1 MFVKNNPQQSLF
13 QPCVYMA
20 DSLRKKLADSWAEV
34 FRNDVLVHIP
44 EDAFAH
50 LYSEDNGRP
59 NSPIALLVGL
69 SLIKE
74 LRNLTDAQLFEA
86 FHFDLLVHHAL
97 GIASGEVTLSERT
110 LYNFRAKVAGDPA
123 VLQVFE
129 SLTDRMIFS
138 LALCTGV
145 QRLDSTQVSSNMVH
159 LSRLGLFVQTLER
172 FVAKLNTLS
181 AEHVA
186 TLPDL
191 IQERYLE
198 RTGSFADTTG
208 ANSRRRLG
216 QAAQDVAFL
225 VDRFEAHPQVRDLPA
240 YRLLARLFREQCAV
254 QDRDGEAV
262 VVLKEP
268 GDIASD
274 SLQAPSDPDATY
286 SHHKGKG
293 YQVQISETCHPA
305 NPVELITHVAVE
317 GAHESDH
324 NALLPC
330 IEATHE
336 RGIGPDQLLADTAYS
351 SGENL
356 VAAATQGVDLVA
368 PTPGT
373 VDPDNLSLAD
383 FAFEDDATTIARCPE
398 GQRPIRQ
405 GPNRNGDHQ
414 LVRFDASVCQ
424 VCECAG
430 SCPAGKNN
438 ALLRFSINDYALA
451 LSRAREQTAE
461 FKQFYK
467 LRSGVEATNAALK
480 TAHGFAKL
488 WARGR
493 DRVTFA
499 VLMKTLALN
508 FKRYARVRCAQRAMV
523 SA

>member
-1 MFVKNNPQQSLF
+1 MFVRNNPQQSLF
-13 QPCVYMA
+13 QPCFYLS
-20 DSLRKKLADSWAEV
+20 DPLRKRLAASWAEV
-34 FRNDVLVHIP
+34 FRNDVLTHIP

-50 LYSEDNGRP
+50 LYCDDNGRP
-59 NSPIALLVGL
+59 NFPIALLVGL
-69 SLIKE
+69 GLIKE

-97 GIASGEVTLSERT
+97 GIAPGEVTVSERT
-110 LYNFRAKVAGDPA
+110 MYNFRARAAGDPA

-129 SLTDRMIFS
+129 TLTDRMIS
-138 LALCTGV
+138 ALALCTDV
-145 QRLDSTQVSSNMVH
+145 QRLDSTQVSSNMAH
-159 LSRLGLFVQTLER
+159 LSRLALFVQTLER
-172 FVAKLNTLS
+172 FLAKLA
-181 AEHVA
+181 AEQVA
-186 TLPDL
+186 LLPGA
-191 IQERYLE
+191 IQERYVE
-198 RTGSFADTTG
+198 RTGYFADTTG
-208 ANSRRRLG
+208 ANSRRRLS
-216 QAAQDVAFL
+216 QAALDVAFL
-225 VDRFEAHPQVRDLPA
+225 IDHFEANSQVRDLPA
-240 YRLLARLFREQCAV
+240 YRLLIRLFREQCAV
-254 QDRDGEAV
+254 QTDNGEQV

-268 GDIASD
+268 SDIASD

-293 YQVQISETCHPA
+293 YQVQISETCHPD
-305 NPVELITHVAVE
+305 NPVELITHAVVE

-336 RGIGPDQLLADTAYS
+336 RGIGPDQLLADTSYS
-351 SGENL
+351 SGDNL
-356 VAAATQGVDLVA
+356 VAAAEKGVDLVA

-373 VDPDNLSLAD
+373 VDPDNLSLGD
-383 FAFEDDATTIARCPE
+383 FAFKDDSMDIAHCPE

-405 GPNRNGDHQ
+405 GPNRKGDHQ
-414 LVRFDASVCQ
+414 IVRFDASVCQ

-430 SCPAGKNN
+430 SCPASKKN
-438 ALLRFSINDYALA
+438 ATLRFSINDYALA
-451 LSRAREQTAE
+451 MSRAREQTAE
-461 FKQFYK
+461 FKQSYK

-508 FKRYARVRCAQRAMV
+508 FKRYARVRCAQMAMV
-523 SA
+523 PA

>member
-1 MFVKNNPQQSLF
+1 MFVRNNPQQSLF
-13 QPCVYMA
+13 QPCFSFS
-20 DSLRKKLADSWAEV
+20 DRLRKKIANSWAEV
-34 FRNDVLVHIP
+34 FRNDVLVHIQ

-50 LYSEDNGRP
+50 LYCDDNGRP
-59 NSPIALLVGL
+59 NFPIALLVAL

-97 GIASGEVTLSERT
+97 GIAADEVTVAERT
-110 LYNFRAKVAGDPA
+110 MYNFRARAAGDPA

-129 SLTDRMIFS
+129 ELTDRMLSS
-138 LALCTGV
+138 LALCTDV

-159 LSRLGLFVQTLER
+159 LSRLALFVQTMER
-172 FVAKLNTLS
+172 FAAKLTP
-181 AEHVA
+181 EQVA
-186 TLPDL
+186 LLPEA

-198 RTGSFADTTG
+198 RAGSFADTTG

-216 QAAQDVAFL
+216 QAAQDLAFL
-225 VDRFEAHPQVRDLPA
+225 VDRFEADPQLRDLPA
-240 YRLLARLFREQCAV
+240 YRLLVRLFREQCAV
-254 QDRDGEAV
+254 QDTGGEAV

-268 GDIASD
+268 SDIASD

-293 YQVQISETCHPA
+293 YQVQIAETCHPD

-336 RGIGPDQLLADTAYS
+336 RGIGPGQLLADTSYS
-351 SGENL
+351 SGDNL
-356 VAAATQGVDLVA
+356 VASAEKGVDLVA

-383 FAFEDDATTIARCPE
+383 FAFEEDRMDIARCPE
-398 GQRPIRQ
+398 GQRPTRQ
-405 GPNRNGDHQ
+405 GSNRKGDCQ
-414 LVRFDASVCQ
+414 IVRFDASRCQ
-424 VCECAG
+424 ACECEG

-438 ALLRFSINDYALA
+438 ATLRFSINDYALA

-467 LRSGVEATNAALK
+467 LRSGIEATNAALK
-480 TAHGFAKL
+480 TAHGFEKL

-508 FKRYARVRCAQRAMV
+508 FKRYARVRCAQMAMV
-523 SA
+523 PA

>member
-1 MFVKNNPQQSLF
+1 MFVKNNPQQSIF
-13 QPCVYMA
+13 QSCVMMS
-20 DSLRKKLADSWAEV
+20 DPLRKKLVASWAEV
-34 FRNDVLVHIP
+34 FRNEILPYIP

-50 LYSEDNGRP
+50 LYCDDNGRP
-59 NSPIALLVGL
+59 NFPIALLVGL
-69 SLIKE
+69 GLIKE

-110 LYNFRAKVAGDPA
+110 LYNFRARAAGDPA

-129 SLTDRMIFS
+129 SLTDRMIS
-138 LALCTGV
+138 ALALCTDV

-159 LSRLGLFVQTLER
+159 LSRLALFVQTLER
-172 FVAKLNTLS
+172 FLAQLA
-181 AEHVA
+181 AEHA
-186 TLPDL
+186 ARLPDA

-198 RTGSFADTTG
+198 RAGYFADATG

-225 VDRFEAHPQVRDLPA
+225 VDRFEADPQVRDLPA
-240 YRLLARLFREQCAV
+240 YCLLVRLFREQCAV
-254 QDRDGEAV
+254 QTDNGERV

-268 GDIASD
+268 ADIASD

-293 YQVQISETCHPA
+293 YQVQISETCHPD

-330 IEATHE
+330 IEATHK
-336 RGIGPDQLLADTAYS
+336 RGIGPNQLLADTVYS
-351 SGENL
+351 SGDNL
-356 VAAATQGVDLVA
+356 VAAAEMGVDLVA

-383 FAFEDDATTIARCPE
+383 FTFQDDSMDIAHCPE
-398 GQRPIRQ
+398 GHHPICQ
-405 GPNRNGDHQ
+405 GPNRKGDHQ
-414 LVRFDASVCQ
+414 IVRFDAILCQ
-424 VCECAG
+424 ACECAG
-430 SCPAGKNN
+430 SCPASKNN
-438 ALLRFSINDYALA
+438 ATLRFSIQDYALA

-488 WARGR
+488 WTRGR

-508 FKRYARVRCAQRAMV
+508 FKRYARVRCAQMAMV
-523 SA
+523 PA

>member
-1 MFVKNNPQQSLF
+1 MFVRNNPQQSLF
-13 QPCVYMA
+13 QPCF
-20 DSLRKKLADSWAEV
+20 SLSGRLRKKIANSWAEV

-50 LYSEDNGRP
+50 LYCDDNGRP
-59 NSPIALLVGL
+59 NFPIALLVGL

-97 GIASGEVTLSERT
+97 GIAAGEVTVAERT
-110 LYNFRAKVAGDPA
+110 MYNFRARAAGDPA

-129 SLTDRMIFS
+129 ELTDRMLSS
-138 LALCTGV
+138 LSLCTDV

-159 LSRLGLFVQTLER
+159 LSRLALFVQTMER
-172 FVAKLNTLS
+172 FVATLTP
-181 AEHVA
+181 EQVA
-186 TLPDL
+186 LLPDA

-198 RTGSFADTTG
+198 RAGYFADTTG
-208 ANSRRRLG
+208 ANSRRRLD
-216 QAAQDVAFL
+216 QAAQDLAFL
-225 VDRFEAHPQVRDLPA
+225 VDRFEADPQVRDLPA
-240 YRLLARLFREQCAV
+240 YGLLVRLFRDQCEV
-254 QDRDGEAV
+254 QADSEPPVAI
-262 VVLKEP
+262 LKDP
-268 GDIASD
+268 SDIASD

-293 YQVQISETCHPA
+293 YQVQIGETCHPD

-324 NALLPC
+324 NALLPY

-336 RGIGPDQLLADTAYS
+336 RGIGPDQLLADTSYS
-351 SGENL
+351 SGDNL
-356 VAAATQGVDLVA
+356 VAAAEKGVDLVA

-383 FAFEDDATTIARCPE
+383 FAFEDDSMDISCCPE

-405 GPNRNGDHQ
+405 GLNRKGDHQ

-424 VCECAG
+424 GCECEG

-438 ALLRFSINDYALA
+438 ATLRFSINDYALA

-508 FKRYARVRCAQRAMV
+508 FKRYARVRCVQMAMV
-523 SA
+523 PA

>member
-1 MFVKNNPQQSLF
+1 MFVRNNPQQSLF
-13 QPCVYMA
+13 QPCFSLA
-20 DSLRKKLADSWAEV
+20 ERLRKKLLTSWAEV
-34 FRNDVLVHIP
+34 FRNDVLVYVP

-50 LYSEDNGRP
+50 LYCDNNGRP
-59 NSPIALLVGL
+59 NFPIRVLVGL

-74 LRNLTDAQLFEA
+74 LRNYTDAQLFEA

-97 GIASGEVTLSERT
+97 GIASGEVTMAERT
-110 LYNFRAKVAGDPA
+110 LYNFRARAAGDPA

-129 SLTDRMIFS
+129 ELTDRMIAS
-138 LALCTGV
+138 LSLCTDV

-159 LSRLGLFVQTLER
+159 LSRLQLFVQTMER
-172 FVAKLNTLS
+172 FVAKLA
-181 AEHVA
+181 AEQVA
-186 TLPDL
+186 LLPEA

-198 RTGSFADTTG
+198 RAGYFADTTG

-216 QAAQDVAFL
+216 QAAQDLAFL
-225 VDRFEAHPQVRDLPA
+225 VDRFDTDPQVQDLAA
-240 YRLLARLFREQCAV
+240 YGLLVRLFRDQCEIQTDNGQRVAI
-254 QDRDGEAV
+254 
-262 VVLKEP
+262 LKEP
-268 GDIASD
+268 TDIASD

-293 YQVQISETCHPA
+293 YQVQISETCHPD

-330 IEATHE
+330 IEATQQRE
-336 RGIGPDQLLADTAYS
+336 IGPDQLLADTAYS
-351 SGENL
+351 SGDNL
-356 VAAATQGVDLVA
+356 VAAAEKGVDLVA

-383 FAFEDDATTIARCPE
+383 FAFEDDGMDIARCPE
-398 GQRPIRQ
+398 GHRPLRQ
-405 GPNRNGDHQ
+405 GPNRKGDHQ
-414 LVRFDASVCQ
+414 IVRFDASTCQ
-424 VCECAG
+424 ACQCAG
-430 SCPAGKNN
+430 ACPAGKNN
-438 ALLRFSINDYALA
+438 ASVRFSINDYALA
-451 LSRAREQTAE
+451 MSRARQQTDA

-480 TAHGFAKL
+480 TAHGFEKL

-508 FKRYARVRCAQRAMV
+508 FKRFARVRCTQMATVPA
-523 SA
+523 

>member
-13 QPCVYMA
+13 QPCVSMPYP
-20 DSLRKKLADSWAEV
+20 LRKKLADSWAEV

-44 EDAFAH
+44 EDMFAH
-50 LYSEDNGRP
+50 LYCSDNGRP

-97 GIASGEVTLSERT
+97 GIAPGEVTLSERT
-110 LYNFRAKVAGDPA
+110 LYNFRARAAGDAA

-129 SLTDRMIFS
+129 SLTDRMIS
-138 LALCTGV
+138 ALALCTGV

-159 LSRLGLFVQTLER
+159 LSRLGLFVQTMER
-172 FVAKLNTLS
+172 FVTKLNAL
-181 AEHVA
+181 APAHIA
-186 TLPDL
+186 ALPEP

-216 QAAQDVAFL
+216 QAAQDLAFL
-225 VDRFEAHPQVRDLPA
+225 VDHFEDDLQVRDLPA
-240 YRLLARLFREQCAV
+240 YRLLVRLFREQCEV
-254 QDRDGEAV
+254 QTDNGELVA
-262 VVLKEP
+262 VLKEP
-268 GDIASD
+268 TDIAAD

-293 YQVQISETCHPA
+293 YQVQIAETCHPD

-351 SGENL
+351 SGDNL
-356 VAAATQGVDLVA
+356 VAAAEKGVDLVA

-383 FAFEDDATTIARCPE
+383 FAFEDDGMDIARCPE
-398 GQRPIRQ
+398 GHRPIRQ
-405 GPNRNGDHQ
+405 GPNRKGDHH

-424 VCECAG
+424 ACECEG
-430 SCPAGKNN
+430 SCPAGKNH
-438 ALLRFSINDYALA
+438 ATVRFSINDYALA
-451 LSRAREQTAE
+451 LSRARQQTSE

-508 FKRYARVRCAQRAMV
+508 FKRYARVRCAQMALV
-523 SA
+523 PA